1 MLVAIK
7 HILLSD
13 FNNGLI
19 IVWNTFIHNTARV
32 QFPIS
37 FTHKPTTVYGNTSR
51 NSGDGW
57 TIHPVF
63 QNVSIDGLYIYQG
76 QFQAP
81 LTTNSNYYVS
91 FIAIGF

>member
-1 MLVAIK
+1 MECIGWQL
-7 HILLSD
+7 D

-32 QFPIS
+32 LFPIS

-51 NSGDGW
+51 YDGDGW

-63 QNVSIDGLYIYQG
+63 QGVSINGLYIYQG
-76 QFQAP
+76 QYQAG
-81 LTTNSNYYVS
+81 LHVNSNYYVS
-91 FIAIGF
+91 FIALGY